1 MSDRYVTDTHAL
13 LWYLAGDPKLT
24 EAARAAFEQV
34 AAGDAVLLIPAIA
47 LAEAIWVIEKHRT
60 PVPLE
65 QLWAAIEEQP
75 NWRIVP
81 LDVTRLRCLAETTQL
96 SEMHDRIVVCE
107 AKLNQAPLITA
118 DSEITKSKLVSVV
131 W

>member
-1 MSDRYVTDTHAL
+1 M
-13 LWYLAGDPKLT
+13 
-24 EAARAAFEQV
+24 
-34 AAGDAVLLIPAIA
+34 LLIPAIV

-60 PVPLE
+60 VVPFD

-81 LDVTRLRCLAETTQL
+81 LDVVRLRCLAETTQL

-107 AKLNQAPLITA
+107 AKLSEALLITA
-118 DSEITKSKLVSVV
+118 DDEITKSKLVSVV